1 MEQFYAVLW
10 SAVGIIITG
19 IAGWLV
25 AVITSFFNS
34 KIKDKKLAKMASDI
48 TTIIVNAVSSVFQTF
63 VDTLK
68 KNGKFDEKAQ
78 IEAKEKALTIINSQL
93 TEELKQ
99 YIQDN
104 FGDIQEYLMNRIE
117 AVIYSLKK

>member
-1 MEQFYAVLW
+1 MEQFYAILW

-48 TTIIVNAVSSVFQTF
+48 TTIVVNAVSSVFQTF

>member
-1 MEQFYAVLW
+1 MEQFYAILW

-48 TTIIVNAVSSVFQTF
+48 TTIIVNAVSSVFQSF